1 MTLNLILEII
11 VAVMLGAAV
20 WYSILLNNRLANFR
34 AGQDELSDLIKGLN
48 DAVASARESVAVLN
62 KSGKETGEALGIEID
77 RARLVRDELDLIT
90 GSATNAADRLE
101 KRLGEVRGN
110 LPSIGPVAIAAAR
123 ADVPTPGTGSG
134 AGSGAEQSGA
144 ELGEAE
150 EAILRALSGVR

>member
-1 MTLNLILEII
+1 MTVNLILEII

-20 WYSILLNNRLANFR
+20 WFCILLNNRLANFR

-48 DAVASARESVAVLN
+48 DAVARARESVAALN
-62 KSGKETGEALGIEID
+62 KNGRETGEALETEIR

-90 GSATNAADRLE
+90 GSAANAADRLE
-101 KRLGEVRGN
+101 KGLGEVRGN
-110 LPSIGPVAIAAAR
+110 LPSIGPVAIA
-123 ADVPTPGTGSG
+123 G
-134 AGSGAEQSGA
+134 AGGDVSAPGAGRGAEQSGA